1 MKVKCNFCGNWIEES
16 DQKCPHCGATN
27 ERYKRV
33 GNGVPTTIEELK
45 KWAQDHNL
53 PLQDMRTFI
62 GEDYK
67 GARAFGI
74 YKDEQTGKFIVYK
87 NKDDGTRAVRYEGT
101 DEAYAVNELYMKMKE
116 RVAVQKSHQKGG
128 GAPQGAGGRSTS
140 SKKGLRYFL
149 FSNLYLVVILVV
161 IVGIALWAAS
171 GTSTGYYYY
180 DDTPYYYQNAND
192 SWYEYDYYTD
202 SWMNTVPSSTLTE
215 NADDYYD
222 GSSYSYDS
230 DYSDFSDSQYYEES
244 DSSNWSSDSDWDSD
258 SSWDSGSDWD
268 SGYDDWGSDW

>member
-16 DQKCPHCGATN
+16 DQKCPNCGATN
-27 ERYKRV
+27 ERFKRV

-53 PLQDMRTFI
+53 PLKDMRTFI
-62 GEDYK
+62 GEDYR

-74 YKDEQTGKFIVYK
+74 YKDEQTGNFVVYK
-87 NKDDGTRAVRYEGT
+87 NKDDGTRAVRYEGK
-101 DEAYAVNELYMKMKE
+101 DEAYAVNELYLKMKE
-116 RVAVQKSHQKGG
+116 RVAIQKANQKKSGTHM
-128 GAPQGAGGRSTS
+128 ANASAG
-140 SKKGLRYFL
+140 KKGLRHIL
-149 FSNLYLVVILVV
+149 LSNLHIIIIFAVIL
-161 IVGIALWAAS
+161 GITLWAVS
-171 GTSTGYYYY
+171 GPSTGYYYY
-180 DDTPYYYQNAND
+180 NDTPYYYQNSND

-202 SWMNTVPSSTLTE
+202 SWESTVPSSTLTE

-230 DYSDFSDSQYYEES
+230 EYSDFSDSGYYVES
-244 DSSNWSSDSDWDSD
+244 DDSDWDSD

-268 SGYDDWGSDW
+268 SSYDDWGSDW